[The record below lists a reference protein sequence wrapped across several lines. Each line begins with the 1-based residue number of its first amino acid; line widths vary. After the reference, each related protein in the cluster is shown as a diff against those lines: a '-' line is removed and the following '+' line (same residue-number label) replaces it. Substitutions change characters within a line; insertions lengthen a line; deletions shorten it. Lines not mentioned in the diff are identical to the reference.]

1 MTVFDSKDKFQITAK
16 THHGLEDVLSEELKQ
31 LGAEDITKMTRAVG
45 FKGDMQLLY
54 KANLHLRTALR
65 ILVPI
70 YKFKAS
76 NETWLYRGVQKVDW
90 SKYLTEK
97 DTIALDSAVNSPIF
111 KNSQYVFLKAKD
123 AIVDQFRN
131 KTGIRPNVDL
141 DDPTVRI
148 NVYIQND
155 EVILSLDS
163 SGSSLHKRGYRN
175 EVNEAPLN
183 EALAA
188 GLILM
193 SGWDKQSNFIDPMC
207 GSGTILIEAA
217 MIAHNI
223 APNINRKKFGFMNWN
238 NFDKPLWDKIF
249 NEASNSK
256 SDFNLLISGS
266 DISPESVR
274 MAKGNIRAAGLQDK
288 IILTRKDFVKIEP
301 PAGKSTLIMNPPF
314 GERMQPEDLNDLYKS
329 IGDTLKQKFPGS
341 EAWIL
346 SSNLE
351 ALKCIGLRTSKKIIL
366 HAGPLE
372 LRFNNYSLYAGL

>member
-1 MTVFDSKDKFQITAK
+1 MNLNSKDKFLITAK

-31 LGAEDITKMTRAVG
+31 LGAENIIKLTRAVS
-45 FKGDMQLLY
+45 FQGDQSLLY
-54 KANLHLRTALR
+54 KANLCLRTALR

-70 YKFKAS
+70 HKFKAT

-90 SKYLTEK
+90 SEYLTGR
-97 DTIALDSAVNSPIF
+97 DTLALDSAVNSPIF

-131 KTGIRPNVDL
+131 KTGIRPSVDL
-141 DDPTVRI
+141 DNPTVRI
-148 NVYIQND
+148 NVFIQND

-193 SGWDKQSNFIDPMC
+193 SGWDRQSNFIDPMC

-223 APNINRKKFGFMNWN
+223 PPNINRKKFGLMSWK
-238 NFDKPLWDKIF
+238 NFDKSLWDKIT
-249 NEASNSK
+249 NEAINNKSK
-256 SDFNLLISGS
+256 FNFSITGS
-266 DISPESVR
+266 DISPEAIR
-274 MAKGNIRAAGLQDK
+274 IARNNIKSAGLPDK
-288 IILTRKDFVKIEP
+288 IKVDRKDFIKLIP
-301 PAGKSTLIMNPPF
+301 PEGKATIIMNPPY
-314 GERMQPEDLNDLYKS
+314 GERIQPEDINYLYKS
-329 IGDTLKQKFPGS
+329 IGDTLKQKYAGS

-351 ALKCIGLRTSKKIIL
+351 ALKNVGLRPSKKIIF

-372 LRFNNYSLYAGL
+372 LRFNHYSLYAGL

>member
-1 MTVFDSKDKFQITAK
+1 MNIDLKDKFSITAK
-16 THHGLEDVLSEELKQ
+16 THHGLEEVLSEELRQ
-31 LGAEDITKMTRAVG
+31 LGAENITKLTRAVSFEG
-45 FKGDMQLLY
+45 NLSLLY
-54 KANLHLRTALR
+54 KANIYLRTALR

-90 SKYLTEK
+90 SKYLSEH

-141 DDPTVRI
+141 DNPTVRI
-148 NVYIQND
+148 NVFIQND

-163 SGSSLHKRGYRN
+163 SGSSLHKRGYRG
-175 EVNEAPLN
+175 EVNEAPIN

-188 GLILM
+188 GLILL

-207 GSGTILIEAA
+207 GSGTFLIEAA
-217 MIAHNI
+217 MIAYNI
-223 APNINRKKFGFMNWN
+223 APNLMRPNFGLMNWH
-238 NFDKPLWDKIF
+238 NFDKTLWDEIN
-249 NEASNSK
+249 NEALNNT
-256 SDFNLLISGS
+256 SDFKYSIFGS
-266 DISPESVR
+266 DISPESIR
-274 MAKGNIRAAGLQDK
+274 IARNNIRAAGLQDK
-288 IILTRKDFVKIEP
+288 IKVDRKDFVKFIP
-301 PAGKSTLIMNPPF
+301 PEGKATIIMNPPY
-314 GERMQPEDLNDLYKS
+314 GERIQPEDINELYKS
-329 IGDTLKQKFPGS
+329 IGDTLKQKYAGS

-351 ALKCIGLRTSKKIIL
+351 ALKNVGLRTSKKIIF

-372 LRFNNYSLYAGL
+372 LRFNNYSLYSGL

>member
-1 MTVFDSKDKFQITAK
+1 MDLNSNDKFLITAK
-16 THHGLEDVLSEELKQ
+16 THQGLEEVLSEELKM
-31 LGAEDITKMTRAVG
+31 LGAENITKLTRAVS
-45 FKGDMQLLY
+45 FRGDQSLLY
-54 KANLHLRTALR
+54 KANLYLRTALR

-70 YKFKAS
+70 YKFKAA

-90 SKYLTEK
+90 SKYLTEH
-97 DTIALDSAVNSPIF
+97 DTLALDSSVNSPIF

-131 KTGIRPNVDL
+131 KTGIRPNVNL

-155 EVILSLDS
+155 EVTLSLDS
-163 SGSSLHKRGYRN
+163 SGSSLHKRCYRK

-188 GLILM
+188 GLILI
-193 SGWDKQSNFIDPMC
+193 SGWDKKSNFIDPMC
-207 GSGTILIEAA
+207 GSGTLLIEAA
-217 MIAHNI
+217 MLAYNI
-223 APNINRKKFGFMNWN
+223 PPNINRKKFGLMNWK
-238 NFDKPLWDKIF
+238 NFDQTLWNNIL
-249 NEASNSK
+249 NEAKNNITK
-256 SDFNLLISGS
+256 FNFSITGS
-266 DISPESVR
+266 DISPEAVR
-274 MAKGNIRAAGLQDK
+274 MARNNINSAGLRDQIMVD
-288 IILTRKDFVKIEP
+288 RKDFIKRAPEE
-301 PAGKSTLIMNPPF
+301 GKATIIMNPPF
-314 GERMQPEDLNDLYKS
+314 GERIQLDDINTLYKS

-351 ALKCIGLRTSKKIIL
+351 ALKHVGLRPSKKIIF